1 MKFKSRKADE
11 YSLQKNVCI
20 YLDLQYKDV
29 FYNGS
34 AGGQYQKYVSQRVKN
49 KACGYKSGFPD
60 LFIYEP
66 RTIDGVVYHGL
77 ALELKVKGNYA
88 STNQKKVLETLNAKG
103 YKAVVC
109 TGLEQTL
116 ETIDNYLK
124 R

>member
-1 MKFKSRKADE
+1 MKTKSRKADE
-11 YSLQKNVCI
+11 YTLQKNVCI

-66 RTIDGVVYHGL
+66 RKIDGVVYHGL
-77 ALELKVKGNYA
+77 ALELKVKPGRSKIMHL
-88 STNQKKVLETLNAKG
+88 STSDDQVCQFKVKWLDVRIWCRPFCL
-103 YKAVVC
+103 
-109 TGLEQTL
+109 
-116 ETIDNYLK
+116 
-124 R
+124 